1 MSKKIVISHSLC
13 CMSEPWCWCA
23 NAERFL
29 HYLLGFHDYHICTF
43 PAACR
48 NSFVIFLWNS
58 KYIYS
63 HFMSGKLIHGE
74 TALFS
79 SELFTECELGW
90 WSPQWQDCPTL
101 FCSGPLGRLGTG
113 RLEPPCY
120 VLMENG
126 LHQSEYISETTCF
139 WQVVHSKNTVISN
152 CWAEC
157 LMNSSFPRTIHQRHD
172 LGPAHAPPGLN
183 GCVPLT

>member
-1 MSKKIVISHSLC
+1 MLKCKY
-13 CMSEPWCWCA
+13 
-23 NAERFL
+23 RGFF
-29 HYLLGFHDYHICTF
+29 HYWLGFHDYHICIV
-43 PAACR
+43 PAVCR

-58 KYIYS
+58 KDIYS
-63 HFMSGKLIHGE
+63 HFISGKLIYRE
-74 TALFS
+74 TTLFS
-79 SELFTECELGW
+79 SKLLTESELELCRRH
-90 WSPQWQDCPTL
+90 SLVVLQWEDCPTF
-101 FCSGPLGRLGTG
+101 FCSVPLGKMKTG

-139 WQVVHSKNTVISN
+139 WQVVHSKNIFISN

-157 LMNSSFPRTIHQRHD
+157 LMNSSFPRTINQRND
-172 LGPAHAPPGLN
+172 LGLALAPPGLN